1 MRELRSRK
9 ERTLMHK
16 RIVWIILA
24 VVAMVG
30 VGGTI
35 ALANNG
41 DSEGGVRGPE
51 AERAAQ
57 AALEITGG
65 GTANAV
71 ERDGEGG
78 ATWEVEVTT
87 AAGTTV
93 DVRLD
98 DTYQLV
104 MVDGDLETVDDGD
117 AAG

>member
-1 MRELRSRK
+1 MR
-9 ERTLMHK
+9 K
-16 RIVWIILA
+16 RIVWIVVA
-24 VVAMVG
+24 VVAMIG

-41 DSEGGVRGPE
+41 DGEGGVRGPE
-51 AERAAQ
+51 ADRAVQ

-71 ERDGEGG
+71 ELDGEGG

-87 AAGTTV
+87 PGGSIV

-98 DTYQLV
+98 DAYQIV
-104 MVDGDLETVDDGD
+104 VVEGDFETADDGD

>member
-1 MRELRSRK
+1 MR
-9 ERTLMHK
+9 K
-16 RIVWIILA
+16 RIVWIIFA

-30 VGGTI
+30 VGATI

-51 AERAAQ
+51 AEQAAQ

-71 ERDGEGG
+71 ERDSDGG

-87 AAGTTV
+87 PGGTTV

-98 DTYQLV
+98 DSYQLV
-104 MVDGDLETVDDGD
+104 VVDGDFETVDDGD

>member
-1 MRELRSRK
+1 MR
-9 ERTLMHK
+9 T
-16 RIVWIILA
+16 RIMWI
-24 VVAMVG
+24 VVSIAASVA

-41 DSEGGVRGPE
+41 DGEGGVRGPE
-51 AERAAQ
+51 ADRAVQ
-57 AALEITGG
+57 AALEVTGG

-71 ERDGEGG
+71 ELDGANG

-87 AAGTTV
+87 PAGNTV

-98 DTYQLV
+98 DSYQLV